1 LLEAERYAVRDA
13 VVREGEG
20 SETVATAVSRAAER
34 AERGAA
40 SRSDVEQATGGS
52 PFGLRILP

>member
-1 LLEAERYAVRDA
+1 LLEAERYAVR
-13 VVREGEG
+13 EGAG
-20 SETVATAVSRAAER
+20 SETLATAVSRAAER